1 MNEAP
6 VKPGDTLAG
15 KYRVERVLG
24 NGAMGVVVAAR
35 HVDLDRLVALK
46 FIISQR
52 GGAEEQAARFLREAQ
67 AASKLK
73 SEHVGRVMDVGKLE
87 DGAPYIVM
95 ELLEGK
101 DLERLLQ
108 ERGAL
113 SVADALTYVLQAAH
127 AVAEAHANGIVHR
140 DLKPANLFLTL
151 GPSDEPLVKV
161 LDFGIS
167 KLDRQE
173 ANLTRTGEILGSPLY
188 MSPEQI
194 SSSRDVDGRSDV
206 WSLGVILYELLAG
219 PGVTPFQAKTLYAIL
234 ARIGNDAP
242 TPLETYRPD
251 LPPGLV
257 AVVTQC
263 FEKRP
268 ARRYATV
275 SALVAALAPYVP
287 PSAASYVKQIAI
299 IQGDDAVAARPTIE
313 FAASDAI
320 AQDPPPAP
328 ATTAPSGGAPAT
340 LQGAVGTIPGLER
353 GRLLWLAVAVLLG
366 VGSIAGLVL
375 AMRSA
380 PPQPPSGT
388 PAGATTAPAVAS
400 LAPLASSA
408 AVEPRPPPV
417 GSVSG
422 PTAEPAAA
430 ASPSGAATPAP
441 GPSGTA
447 SAHHVARA
455 PGHPA
460 IQTTA
465 GPRTTTY
472 DKRD

>member
-46 FIISQR
+46 FIIPMR

-67 AASKLK
+67 AASRLK
-73 SEHVGRVMDVGKLE
+73 SEHVGRVMDVGRLE

-95 ELLEGK
+95 ELLAGK

-151 GPSDEPLVKV
+151 GASDEPLVKV

-173 ANLTRTGEILGSPLY
+173 ANLTREGEILGSPLY

-194 SSSRDVDGRSDV
+194 MSSRDVDGRSDV

-219 PGVTPFQAKTLYAIL
+219 PGMTPFQGKTLYQIL
-234 ARIGNDAP
+234 GRIGNDAP

-251 LPPGLV
+251 LPPPLV
-257 AVVTQC
+257 AVVMQC

-268 ARRYATV
+268 ARRYPTV
-275 SALVAALAPYVP
+275 SAFIAALAPYVP

-313 FAASDAI
+313 LAESDAAS
-320 AQDPPPAP
+320 QNPPPAP
-328 ATTAPSGGAPAT
+328 ATTAPSGAASAT
-340 LQGAVGTIPGLER
+340 LQGTVGTIPGLKR
-353 GRLLWLAVAVLLG
+353 GRLLWVAVAVLLG
-366 VGSIAGLVL
+366 MGTIAGLVL

-380 PPQPPSGT
+380 PPQPAAGT
-388 PAGATTAPAVAS
+388 PGSATAAPSVAS
-400 LAPLASSA
+400 PAAAASSA
-408 AVEPRPPPV
+408 AVEPRPPPA

-422 PTAEPAAA
+422 PTVEPTPTAAPSATVQPVASTTKGAHA
-430 ASPSGAATPAP
+430 APARPAP
-441 GPSGTA
+441 A
-447 SAHHVARA
+447 SSQQPKPKER
-455 PGHPA
+455 
-460 IQTTA
+460 
-465 GPRTTTY
+465 RNFEL
-472 DKRD
+472 